1 MDDMIA
7 FVFPGQG
14 AHYPGMGEDLL
25 GYPVV
30 RNCFEEAGEAL
41 GYDVSVLC
49 HEEGAEKL
57 KETRWV
63 QPGLFT
69 LETAIAR
76 LVMAETGV
84 KPAMAAGLSLGEY
97 AALTIAGAFDFT
109 DAVRLVALRGELME
123 QAGQGKGS
131 MAAVLGLDRDTVENA
146 VESGR
151 AAGPVWVCNVNA
163 PGQLVIGGSYEGVE
177 VASGAAKELG
187 ARRVMPLSV
196 AGPFHTS
203 YLQEAADQ
211 LYEALKKVDVNPCTI
226 PVYANVTGKPHEDA
240 DSIRKT
246 LSEHVTH
253 PVLWMDCVKA
263 MAVAGCTKWYEMGP
277 GKTVSGLIK
286 KIIKGADTHTINGAA
301 SYRKAVEG

>member
-1 MDDMIA
+1 MDMIA

-14 AHYPGMGEDLL
+14 VQHPGMGEDLL
-25 GYPVV
+25 NYPVV
-30 RNCFEEAGEAL
+30 SRCFEEAADAL

-49 HEEGAEKL
+49 REEGAEKL
-57 KETRWV
+57 NETRWV

-97 AALTIAGAFDFT
+97 AALTIAGAFDFA

-123 QAGQGKGS
+123 QAGKGKGT
-131 MAAVLGLDRDTVENA
+131 MAAVLGLDRDTVEKA

-151 AAGPVWVCNVNA
+151 TTGPVWVCNVNA
-163 PGQLVIGGSYEGVE
+163 PGQMVIGGSHEGVE
-177 VASGAAKELG
+177 AASDAAKELG

-196 AGPFHTS
+196 AGPFHTP
-203 YLQEAADQ
+203 YLQEAADS
-211 LYEALKKVDVNPCTI
+211 LLGALMEVAVRPCAI
-226 PVYANVTGKPHEDA
+226 PVYANVTGKPHGHP
-240 DSIRKT
+240 DSIRRT

-253 PVLWMDCVKA
+253 PVLWMDCVQA
-263 MAVAGCTKWYEMGP
+263 MASAGCSRWYEIGP
-277 GKTVSGLIK
+277 GRTVSGLIK
-286 KIIKGADTHTINGAA
+286 KIVKGAETQVVNDAA
-301 SYRKAVEG
+301 SYQKVVEG